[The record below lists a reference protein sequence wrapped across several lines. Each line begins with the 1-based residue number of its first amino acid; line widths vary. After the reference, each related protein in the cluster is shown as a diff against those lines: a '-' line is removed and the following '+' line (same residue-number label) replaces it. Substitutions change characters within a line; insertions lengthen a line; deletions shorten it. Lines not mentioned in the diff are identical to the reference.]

1 MLRGGAYK
9 PRTSPYAFQGL
20 GTRGIEYMCEAR
32 EKYNLPIVSELMDA
46 DQIEEFENNVDL
58 IQIGARNMQ
67 NFTLLKKI
75 GQRTTKPVL
84 LKRGMSATIEEWL
97 MSAEYIMA
105 NGNKNVILCERGVR
119 SFEKYTRN
127 MMDLAVVPI
136 IKQRSHLPIV
146 IDPSHATGDW
156 RLVESVSLA
165 AIAAGADGL
174 IIETHNDPKHAMSD
188 GAQCL
193 YPEQLKSLIEKGS
206 KIAEVIGRKT
216 K

>member
-1 MLRGGAYK
+1 MAGPCSIESREHTLMMAEYVKKAGADMLRGGAYK

-46 DQIEEFENNVDL
+46 DQIDEFENNVDL

-146 IDPSHATGDW
+146 IDPADASGDS
-156 RLVESVSLA
+156 RMV
-165 AIAAGADGL
+165 
-174 IIETHNDPKHAMSD
+174 
-188 GAQCL
+188 
-193 YPEQLKSLIEKGS
+193 
-206 KIAEVIGRKT
+206 
-216 K
+216 

>member
-1 MLRGGAYK
+1 
-9 PRTSPYAFQGL
+9 
-20 GTRGIEYMCEAR
+20 
-32 EKYNLPIVSELMDA
+32 
-46 DQIEEFENNVDL
+46 
-58 IQIGARNMQ
+58 
-67 NFTLLKKI
+67 
-75 GQRTTKPVL
+75 
-84 LKRGMSATIEEWL
+84 
-97 MSAEYIMA
+97 MA
-105 NGNKNVILCERGVR
+105 SGNKNVILCERGVR

-156 RLVESVSLA
+156 RLVEAVSLA

-188 GAQCL
+188 GAHCL

-206 KIAEVIGRKT
+206 KIAEVIGRKL
-216 K
+216 